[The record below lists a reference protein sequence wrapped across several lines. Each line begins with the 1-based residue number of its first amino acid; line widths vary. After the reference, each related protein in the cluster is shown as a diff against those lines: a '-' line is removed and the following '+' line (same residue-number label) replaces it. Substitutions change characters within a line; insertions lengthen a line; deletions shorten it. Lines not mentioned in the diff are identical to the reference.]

1 MPTTKKKTSTKK
13 SPLASFEASLHDL
26 EKLVNE
32 MEHGNLSLEES
43 LNHFEQGVKL
53 TATCQKALTEA
64 EQKVEVL
71 QKKAAKSLRKLE
83 QDGLFEEE

>member
-1 MPTTKKKTSTKK
+1 MAATKKNTPKK
-13 SPLASFEASLHDL
+13 NSPVAAFEASLHEL

-32 MEHGNLSLEES
+32 MEQGNLSLDET
-43 LNHFEQGVKL
+43 LKHFEQGVKL
-53 TATCQKALTEA
+53 TAVCQKALTEA

-71 QKKAAKSLRKLE
+71 QKKAAKSLAKLE